1 MYEIRSWKYN
11 DLMYCISSSSDLQ
24 KALTIFSFLFFSFL
38 CSRKVSRATHFSPE
52 HSMVNN
58 LRGAKG
64 QWKWPSILETHHRH
78 PRVCGFTTTTTNR
91 KNLRKKIVIV
101 VAPQKKEERACQAF
115 LFFFPLSLDCR
126 LFYFVYYI
134 ENPKKIV
141 SKWWRIVVRPAPNT
155 FCVCSTLYSL

>member
-1 MYEIRSWKYN
+1 MRSDHEN
-11 DLMYCISSSSDLQ
+11 TMICCIVYHHHLISKKPWQYFHSC
-24 KALTIFSFLFFSFL
+24 FSLFL

-134 ENPKKIV
+134 ENPKEIV